1 MWHFHIHVIPLW
13 KGDAFFCGEH
23 VMRLA
28 TLSKQHEHAAK
39 LRAARSWST

>member
-28 TLSKQHEHAAK
+28 TLSK
-39 LRAARSWST
+39 